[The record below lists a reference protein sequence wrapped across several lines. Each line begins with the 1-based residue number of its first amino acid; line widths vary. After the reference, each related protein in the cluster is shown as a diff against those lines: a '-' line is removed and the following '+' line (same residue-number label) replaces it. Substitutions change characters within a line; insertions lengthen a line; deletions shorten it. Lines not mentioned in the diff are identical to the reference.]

1 MDGKA
6 LIEVVIAIF
15 TAIGAVVAT
24 VSWLVRHYLNELKP
38 NGGSSL
44 NDSIKLQ
51 ILPIIKETNDDI
63 KHVMIQQ
70 AMIKQKVEDHLEGH
84 D

>member
-24 VSWLVRHYLNELKP
+24 VSWLVRHYLQELKP

-63 KHVMIQQ
+63 KHVMIEQ
-70 AMIKQKVEDHLEGH
+70 ATIKQKVQDHLDGH
-84 D
+84 K

>member
-24 VSWLVRHYLNELKP
+24 VSWLVRHYLKELKP

-63 KHVMIQQ
+63 KHVMIEQ
-70 AMIKQKVEDHLEGH
+70 ATIKQKVQDHLDGH
-84 D
+84 K

>member
-6 LIEVVIAIF
+6 LIEVVIAVF

-24 VSWLVRHYLNELKP
+24 VSWLVKHYLKELKP
-38 NGGSSL
+38 NGGTSL

-70 AMIKQKVEDHLEGH
+70 AMIRQKVQDHLEGH
-84 D
+84 K

>member
-6 LIEVVIAIF
+6 LIEVVIAVF

-24 VSWLVRHYLNELKP
+24 VSWLVRHYLKELKP
-38 NGGSSL
+38 NGGTSL

-63 KHVMIQQ
+63 KYIMIEQ
-70 AMIKQKVEDHLEGH
+70 ATIKQKVQDHLEGH
-84 D
+84 E